1 MIYAGKAKCS
11 PAVMLLSAK
20 TGEIYRQH
28 GVSFVRGVVHRNILP
43 FFRRIYPVI
52 CEKCDE
58 IYKHC
63 LLTLYNLCSI
73 IRVLRDKI
81 FPHRNGISQSALF
94 SAERSEWNFL

>member
-28 GVSFVRGVVHRNILP
+28 GVSFVRVAHRNILP
-43 FFRRIYPVI
+43 VFGQIHSDI
-52 CEKCDE
+52 CEKCNE
-58 IYKHC
+58 IHKYC

-81 FPHRNGISQSALF
+81 FLHRNGISQSALF